1 MHLSHPH
8 SAGVARAP
16 VNHRRHTVRIGAAE
30 GLVFLA
36 MSAVAIAVLIAPFTP
51 VQRQIDHDF
60 HAAAVDLSSSVR
72 DVASLAV
79 TGDAASRMSPPSEDN
94 PVAPGTILSSVP
106 RGGHG

>member
-1 MHLSHPH
+1 MTLSHPH
-8 SAGVARAP
+8 SAGASRAP
-16 VNHRRHTVRIGAAE
+16 MDRHHNTARLSAAE
-30 GLVFLA
+30 GLAFPA
-36 MSAVAIAVLIAPFTP
+36 TGAVMIASLIVTLTA

-60 HAAAVDLSSSVR
+60 HAAAVDLRSSVR

>member
-60 HAAAVDLSSSVR
+60 RAATDDLRGSVR
-72 DVASLAV
+72 EVESLAV
-79 TGDAASRMSPPSEDN
+79 ASDVSLVLSLPDEDN
-94 PVAPGTILSSVP
+94 QAAPGTVMSSVP
-106 RGGHG
+106 EGGQR